1 MAYER
6 KDLNG
11 AAFKNENKELDWHAD
26 FNGDILVD
34 GHDYYVAIHKKV
46 SAKGQPYL
54 QVKLKSKGQSATQA
68 ATGAA
73 EAAKQAFD
81 DFDL

>member
-1 MAYER
+1 MAGYER
-6 KDLNG
+6 KDLTG
-11 AAFKNENKELDWHAD
+11 AAFKHENKQIDWHAD
-26 FNGDILVD
+26 FKGDILVD

-68 ATGAA
+68 AT